1 MAQPSS
7 VANSPTTDPNNT
19 DQPLVNLEEDEE
31 EERRLANIEQV
42 FIPSSGWTQ
51 NNNKKGKQAVSA
63 EQLERLQHLLN
74 NREAILGEAEAQKM
88 KDIWSTTKQQRKA
101 LYRYWLYRYVENLKG
116 KGDSEDHITVNRR
129 CSSRSP

>member
-1 MAQPSS
+1 MAQPAS
-7 VANSPTTDPNNT
+7 VANSATTDPNNT

-42 FIPSSGWTQ
+42 FIPTSSWTQ

-63 EQLERLQHLLN
+63 EQLERLRHLLN
-74 NREAILGEAEAQKM
+74 NRDAILPETEARKM

-101 LYRYWLYRYVENLKG
+101 LYRYWLCRYVENLKG
-116 KGDSEDHITVNRR
+116 IVDLEDHVTFNRR
-129 CSSRSP
+129 YSSKSP